1 MRKKTRILIV
11 DDELAIRVSL
21 GDWLRR
27 DGHQVD
33 VAESG
38 RAALDALKT
47 QSFDVLIA
55 DVKMPGM
62 SGLELLEQVKKD
74 DPAMPVVMMTA
85 YGSIESAVQAMKLG
99 ATDYVV
105 KPFDPLEIGMLVG
118 RILEDRLLRR
128 EHELL
133 KHRVRDLVS
142 AGLLVGQSPAMRKV
156 FELIED
162 VSATDSVVL
171 ITGESGTGKEPVA
184 RALHQKSGRAQGP
197 FVAVNFGSFTETL
210 LESEL
215 FGHERG
221 AFTGAVAA
229 KQGLFELAAGGTL
242 FLDEIGDASPKLQID
257 LLRVLQERKFR
268 RVGGLRDL
276 EVDFRFLSAT
286 NRDLEQAVGEGTFR
300 RDLYYRLNVIQI
312 HVPALRERREDI
324 PALAEHFLERLRIRL
339 NRKVASISPEALAL
353 LQRYDWPGNVRELEN
368 AIERAVV
375 VGKEKRVQPQDLPI
389 SLQGAP
395 CPEPA
400 DESLEAWE
408 KIHVLR
414 KLEQYK
420 WNISQA
426 AQALQI
432 DRGTLYA
439 KIKKYGIEP
448 PE

>member
-11 DDELAIRVSL
+11 DDELAIRLSL
-21 GDWLRR
+21 AAWLRR
-27 DGHQVD
+27 DGHEVE
-33 VAESG
+33 VAEGG
-38 RAALDALKT
+38 RAALEALRA
-47 QSFDVLIA
+47 QSFDVLIS
-55 DVKMPGM
+55 DMKMPGM
-62 SGLELLEQVKKD
+62 SGQELLAQVAND
-74 DPAMPVVMMTA
+74 DPELPVVMMTA
-85 YGSIESAVQAMKLG
+85 YGSIESAVQAMKGG
-99 ATDYVV
+99 AVDYVV
-105 KPFDPLEIGMLVG
+105 KPFDPLEIGMLVT
-118 RILEDRLLRR
+118 RILDDRRLRR

-133 KHRVRDLVS
+133 KHRVRDLGG
-142 AGLLVGQSPAMRKV
+142 AGLLIGGSPSMAKV
-156 FELIED
+156 FELIDD
-162 VSATDSVVL
+162 VAAADSVVL
-171 ITGESGTGKEPVA
+171 ITGESGTGKELVA
-184 RALHQKSGRAQGP
+184 RAIHQKSTRAQGP
-197 FVAVNFGSFTETL
+197 FVGVNFGAFTETL

-215 FGHERG
+215 FGHEKG

-276 EVDFRFLSAT
+276 EVAFRLLSAT
-286 NRDLEQAVGEGTFR
+286 NRDLARAVEEGTFR
-300 RDLYYRLNVIQI
+300 RDLYYRLNVIQL

-324 PALAEHFLERLRIRL
+324 PVLAEHFLEKLRVRL
-339 NRKVASISPEALAL
+339 NRRVTSVSPEALAL
-353 LQRYDWPGNVRELEN
+353 LQHHDWPGNVRELEN
-368 AIERAVV
+368 AVERAVV
-375 VGKEKRVQPQDLPI
+375 VGKEARILPRDLPI
-389 SLQGAP
+389 SLQGMP

-414 KLEQYK
+414 LLEKYA
-420 WNISQA
+420 WNISQT

-439 KIKKYGIEP
+439 KIKKYGLQP